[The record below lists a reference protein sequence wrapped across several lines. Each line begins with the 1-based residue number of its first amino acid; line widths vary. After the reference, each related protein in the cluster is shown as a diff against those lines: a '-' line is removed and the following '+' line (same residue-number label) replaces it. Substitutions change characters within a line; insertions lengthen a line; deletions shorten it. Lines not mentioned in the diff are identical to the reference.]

1 MHNDNELFTIA
12 QVLLEQRHTPPV
24 HTVAAALRSQSGE
37 VISAVNIDHFLGFVC
52 AETAALA
59 IAINRGIYDFDSV
72 VAVRK
77 NDDTGKIEIVDMC
90 GKCRQIFHDYTPGI
104 TVLTTS
110 GPQAIEHILPHAFTR
125 QRTKI
130 QRVIKR

>member
-1 MHNDNELFTIA
+1 MYHDNELFTIA
-12 QVLLEQRHTPPV
+12 QTLLEQRHTPPV
-24 HTVAAALRSQSGE
+24 HTVAAALRYQSGE

-59 IAINRGIYDFDSV
+59 IAINRGVYDFDSV

-77 NDDTGKIEIVDMC
+77 NDDSGKVEIVDMC
-90 GKCRQIFHDYTPGI
+90 GKCRQIFHDYAPGI

-110 GPQAIEHILPHAFTR
+110 GPQTIEHILPHAFTR

-130 QRVIKR
+130 QRAIK

>member
-1 MHNDNELFTIA
+1 MYHDNELFVIA
-12 QVLLEQRHTPPV
+12 RALLEQRHTPPV

-59 IAINRGIYDFDSV
+59 IAINRGVYDFDSV

-77 NDDTGKIEIVDMC
+77 NDDTDKIEIVDMC
-90 GKCRQIFHDYTPGI
+90 GKCRQIFHDYAPGI

-130 QRVIKR
+130 QEAIK

>member
-1 MHNDNELFTIA
+1 M
-12 QVLLEQRHTPPV
+12 
-24 HTVAAALRSQSGE
+24 AAALHRQSGE

-59 IAINRGIYDFDSV
+59 IAINRGIYDFDSII
-72 VAVRK
+72 AVRK

-90 GKCRQIFHDYTPGI
+90 GKCRQLFHDYMPGI

-130 QRVIKR
+130 QQAIKR

>member
-1 MHNDNELFTIA
+1 MYHDNELFTIA
-12 QVLLEQRHTPPV
+12 QALLDQRHTPPV
-24 HTVAAALRSQSGE
+24 HTVAAALRCQSGE

-59 IAINRGIYDFDSV
+59 IAINRGIYDFDSI

-90 GKCRQIFHDYTPGI
+90 GKCRQIFTI
-104 TVLTTS
+104 MRQVLLS
-110 GPQAIEHILPHAFTR
+110 
-125 QRTKI
+125 
-130 QRVIKR
+130 